1 LKMSN
6 FESDSDEEIEVNSL
20 IDTFRILSKNAKGW
34 KQVLKLSN
42 IRMVLGPILKNFFT
56 AAVFLPYCNML
67 KMLPLATSVTS
78 TQVADKAGSQPLE
91 LRDTILVSFSY
102 ACFY

>member
-1 LKMSN
+1 MSN

-42 IRMVLGPILKNFFT
+42 IRMVLGPIIKNFFT
-56 AAVFLPYCNML
+56 ATVFLPCCTKL
-67 KMLPLATSVTS
+67 ERLPLATSVTS
-78 TQVADKAGSQPLE
+78 TQVADKAGSQPLK
-91 LRDTILVSFSY
+91 LRGNILVCFSF
-102 ACFY
+102 AC

>member
-1 LKMSN
+1 MSN

-42 IRMVLGPILKNFFT
+42 IGMVWGPL
-56 AAVFLPYCNML
+56 L
-67 KMLPLATSVTS
+67 
-78 TQVADKAGSQPLE
+78 
-91 LRDTILVSFSY
+91 
-102 ACFY
+102 